1 MSSRLQVDLGNA
13 RGALSEEIRSLRDV
27 LRNEQDTSEG
37 LSKTAQRLEVD
48 MGNVRAALAE
58 ESRALREGVREVV
71 RAERESLE
79 SQLNMLREQVNSAA
93 HSAEAHRALL
103 ETEKVRASTEIQIG
117 EVKTFTQAFVRE
129 QNQALS
135 QKHEEAIAKTLKEV
149 GLLRREAM
157 DRIDSLSY
165 EEQQQRSAVEER
177 ITSLA
182 TRNAELEW
190 ESRFRILAA
199 DIEDAK
205 LGCKQYS
212 DTLVAELRSA
222 QTALRKDLTE
232 EVTGAR

>member
-79 SQLNMLREQVNSAA
+79 SQLSTLREQVNSAA

-117 EVKTFTQAFVRE
+117 EVKTFTQALVRE
-129 QNQALS
+129 QQQVLA
-135 QKHEEAIAKTLKEV
+135 QKHEEAIAKAHKEV
-149 GLLRREAM
+149 AILRREAM
-157 DRIDSLSY
+157 DRMDSLAY
-165 EEQQQRSAVEER
+165 EEQQHRGSIEER
-177 ITSLA
+177 INSLA
-182 TRNAELEW
+182 TKNVELEW
-190 ESRFRILAA
+190 ESRFRILSA

-222 QTALRKDLTE
+222 QTALRKDLAE
-232 EVTGAR
+232 EA